1 MGRLKK
7 NCMRIMRARQKHCEI
22 IGRIK
27 LLLFKIL
34 MFPFN
39 IMIFISFKYFLKKD
53 MLNFQNFEEEV
64 NHIIEEVKK

>member
-1 MGRLKK
+1 MGRLK
-7 NCMRIMRARQKHCEI
+7 NYMRIMRARKKHCEI

-39 IMIFISFKYFLKKD
+39 IMIFISFIYFLKKD
-53 MLNFQNFEEEV
+53 MLTFQNFEEEV
-64 NHIIEEVKK
+64 NHIIEDVKK